1 MTQEIPKQFQPQQKS
16 SYPSYCTD
24 MMIEQYVHQNYKG
37 EHERIYLPI
46 YWTNY
51 YVNNTYGNGDI
62 KPLYYFL
69 DSLDKSKKYFSVV
82 QYDDGILE
90 KPDDLDLLIFSSGN
104 SQGIPIPL
112 LPSHYLEYDETEGKL
127 YDVSFI
133 GSKTTHP
140 IRQKMIDVLRPWV
153 FDNFVPQHYYQRLY
167 DSWYSLCPRGYGAT
181 SFRLYEAL
189 ACRSIPIYISDE
201 HILPYAEKIHWHKI
215 AIIIHSS
222 DIALTRQI
230 MAEFET
236 DWEYFDSIKH
246 MFTMEGTLKY
256 IESCLK

>member
-1 MTQEIPKQFQPQQKS
+1 MIQEIPEQFQSQQKS

-24 MMIEQYVHQNYKG
+24 MMIEQYVSQNYKG
-37 EHERIYLPI
+37 EHNRIYLPI

-51 YVNNTYGNGDI
+51 YVNNAYGNGDI

-69 DSLDKSKKYFSVV
+69 DSLDKTKKYFTIC

-90 KPDDLDLLIFSSGN
+90 KPNDLDLLMFSSGN

-112 LPSHYLEYDETEGKL
+112 LPSHYLNYDETEGKL

-133 GSKTTHP
+133 GNKTTHP
-140 IRQKMIDVLRPWV
+140 IRQKVVDVLRPWV
-153 FDNFVPQHYYQRLY
+153 FDNFVSQHYYQRLY
-167 DSWYSLCPRGYGAT
+167 DSWFSLCPRGYGAT

-189 ACRSIPIYISDE
+189 MCRSVPIYISDE
-201 HILPYAEKIHWHKI
+201 HILPFSELIDWNRI
-215 AIIIHSS
+215 AIIIHSD
-222 DIALTRQI
+222 DIAILRQI

-236 DWEYFDSIKH
+236 DWEYYDSIKH